1 MALGLLL
8 LWVEMSTAQSK
19 IKNWIEKQRH
29 ATYLNTLNGVT
40 RWRRAAIVAV
50 CVLADIATMGA
61 MLLRFDERSG
71 NSWDDRILTEAVI
84 GTSVSIL
91 TWVLLAFALR
101 HVPREFSVYER
112 YPGPVSALVSAV
124 IICASAG
131 VHQLSLTVFVAYVS
145 LVSRGSKRWT
155 LVATAV
161 LTLSYGVKV
170 YKPDSFETVPMALF
184 GYAFFWAVLVLSG
197 LLIGVARHS
206 RRQRQATLVARAEL
220 NKQTL
225 EAENEKVRQ
234 DERNRIARDMHD
246 SLSHRLSLISVYAGG
261 LAYRKDLPPEQVAES
276 ATTIQKEAEQAVT
289 DLRQVIRSLRIDDRI
304 DPRTSIDDHVV
315 RARAAGAKVTLEY
328 RDDCLDKISTMGVHA
343 LSRAVQEG
351 LTNARKHAPGQ
362 KIAIEVA
369 QDGALARVT
378 MRNRK
383 VEGASASGGE
393 HGLIGM
399 RERARLVGG
408 RLDVEDGEEF
418 SWSLYLPME
427 ER

>member
-1 MALGLLL
+1 
-8 LWVEMSTAQSK
+8 MSTAQSK

-50 CVLADIATMGA
+50 CVLADIATMVA

-101 HVPREFSVYER
+101 HVPREFSIYER

-131 VHQLSLTVFVAYVS
+131 LHQLSLTVFVAYVS

-161 LTLSYGVKV
+161 LTLSYGVKI

-234 DERNRIARDMHD
+234 D
-246 SLSHRLSLISVYAGG
+246 LSLIH
-261 LAYRKDLPPEQVAES
+261 
-276 ATTIQKEAEQAVT
+276 I
-289 DLRQVIRSLRIDDRI
+289 
-304 DPRTSIDDHVV
+304 
-315 RARAAGAKVTLEY
+315 
-328 RDDCLDKISTMGVHA
+328 
-343 LSRAVQEG
+343 
-351 LTNARKHAPGQ
+351 
-362 KIAIEVA
+362 
-369 QDGALARVT
+369 
-378 MRNRK
+378 
-383 VEGASASGGE
+383 
-393 HGLIGM
+393 
-399 RERARLVGG
+399 
-408 RLDVEDGEEF
+408 
-418 SWSLYLPME
+418 
-427 ER
+427 